1 MNGSRKI
8 GGRGSYS
15 ADYGKSGGISP
26 ENRKYSEVGRIG
38 NIKVIQSDET
48 SNNHTPTYSNTK
60 NTTYF
65 AYSKERDRIE
75 EIYYYRNHRLVK
87 SVDLGKKAGE
97 KPHVH
102 YWSPSGMVGRKRHD
116 KRNTFE
122 LSDRDK
128 RLMNMA
134 KGFHLNKKQNGKK
147 NSN

>member
-1 MNGSRKI
+1 MGD
-8 GGRGSYS
+8 RGSYS
-15 ADYGKSGGISP
+15 ADYGKSGGIP
-26 ENRKYSEVGRIG
+26 LENRKYSEVGRIG

-48 SNNHTPTYSNTK
+48 SNNHTPTFSNTK

-65 AYSKERDRIE
+65 AYSKERDKIE
-75 EIYYYRNHRLVK
+75 HVYYYRNHRLYK
-87 SVDLGKKAGE
+87 SVDFKEGE
-97 KPHVH
+97 IPHTH

-128 RLMNMA
+128 RLMNLA